1 MILRKSFRG
10 FCLSASCAACSTFE
24 PCVVLSSEIKLH
36 ADLCVDLHRHNSKG
50 SSRDVN
56 GLQEGER
63 KGGNIVLT
71 SVQYLYHHHHHK

>member
-36 ADLCVDLHRHNSKG
+36 ADLCLLIFIVIIQKDRHGMLMACK
-50 SSRDVN
+50 REN
-56 GLQEGER
+56 GREE
-63 KGGNIVLT
+63 I
-71 SVQYLYHHHHHK
+71 LY